1 MMRLPMARRTL
12 VVFAAVTLILAYPAA
27 RLLIG
32 AEKTYTAD
40 QIKRGDYLATIGGCH
55 DCHSPKNYDA
65 NGVPSPDKTRLL
77 SGHPAGDPVPA
88 VPSGVIDPNGWVS
101 LTNAHFTAWA
111 GPWGVSFAANL
122 TPHQI
127 TGSGA
132 WTEESFISALR
143 TGKHLGMGRPIL
155 PPMPWFNLV
164 DAPKDDLVAIFAYLQ
179 SLPPIDNRVPDPI
192 PPATAQKQ

>member
-1 MMRLPMARRTL
+1 MMRSIPARRTL

-27 RLLIG
+27 RLLMG
-32 AEKTYTAD
+32 AEKTYTAE
-40 QIKRGDYLATIGGCH
+40 QVKRGAYLTTIGGCH
-55 DCHSPKNYDA
+55 DCHSPKVYDA
-65 NGVPSPDKTRLL
+65 KGVPSPDTKRLL
-77 SGHPAGDPVPA
+77 SGHPAGEAVPA
-88 VPSGVIDPNGWVS
+88 IPNGVINPAGWVS

-127 TGSGA
+127 TGTGA
-132 WTEESFISALR
+132 WTEDAFISAMR

-164 DAPKDDLVAIFAYLQ
+164 EAPQEDLVAIFAYLR
-179 SLPPIDNRVPDPI
+179 SLPPIDNRVPDPL
-192 PPATAQKQ
+192 PPTAAH